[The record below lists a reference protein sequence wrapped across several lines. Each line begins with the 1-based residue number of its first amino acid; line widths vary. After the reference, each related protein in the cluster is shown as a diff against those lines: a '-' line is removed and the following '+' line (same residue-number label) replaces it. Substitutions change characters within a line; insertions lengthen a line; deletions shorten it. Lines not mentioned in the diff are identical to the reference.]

1 MSTYQR
7 RSVCYR
13 EIIIFQNRVV
23 VIINPP
29 FIELNASGK
38 VNSN

>member
-1 MSTYQR
+1 MFTSQR

-23 VIINPP
+23 IVNPP
-29 FIELNASGK
+29 FIEFNASGK